1 VRGRVGRC
9 VAVALGV
16 GLATAAAGCGGD
28 DDARCS
34 RSRTGRP
41 RAPSSP
47 SETSCHFDG
56 DRQVTAEG
64 IVRNPGENTYYVNI
78 TVRFVDA
85 DGVRVDIGSDSIS
98 DLQPDESAR
107 WDAVIYS
114 DDAGGVVGCEV
125 TTEAS

>member
-9 VAVALGV
+9 FAVALAV

-28 DDARCS
+28 DDARLLTVTS
-34 RSRTGRP
+34 GTSTGP
-41 RAPSSP
+41 VIA

-56 DRQVTAEG
+56 DRQVMAEG

-98 DLQPDESAR
+98 DLQPEESAR

>member
-1 VRGRVGRC
+1 
-9 VAVALGV
+9 
-16 GLATAAAGCGGD
+16 
-28 DDARCS
+28 
-34 RSRTGRP
+34 
-41 RAPSSP
+41 
-47 SETSCHFDG
+47 
-56 DRQVTAEG
+56 
-64 IVRNPGENTYYVNI
+64 
-78 TVRFVDA
+78 VRFVDT